1 MSTLYYI
8 LDPMCSWCYAFAP
21 TWKKLLHNLPSHIG
35 VKYIHGGL
43 APHSDVPMPQEMQ
56 DMLQNTWRDIE
67 QKVGTQFNYS
77 FWSTCNPRRST
88 YLACQAC
95 ISARLQNK
103 EYEMIQ
109 EIQKAYYQN
118 ASNPSDRD
126 TLELAA
132 SNINLDVEKFSQDL
146 ESKEIVDLFEQDL
159 NKRRELG
166 VRSFP
171 SLVLKSN
178 NNYFS
183 ITIDFKSYEPI
194 LKQINSCLIR

>member
-8 LDPMCSWCYAFAP
+8 LDPMCSWCYGFAP
-21 TWKKLLHNLPSHIG
+21 TWKKLLKNLPSHIE
-35 VKYIHGGL
+35 VEYIHGGL
-43 APHSDVPMPQEMQ
+43 APHSDVAMSQEMQ
-56 DMLQNTWRDIE
+56 DMLQNTWREIE
-67 QKVGTQFNYS
+67 QKVGTQFNYN
-77 FWSTCNPRRST
+77 FWSTCKPRRST

-95 ISARLQNK
+95 ISARLQSK

-132 SNINLDVEKFSQDL
+132 SNINLDVEKFSNDL
-146 ESKEIVDLFEQDL
+146 ESKEIVNLFEEDL
-159 NKRRELG
+159 NKRRGLG

-178 NNYFS
+178 NEYFS
-183 ITIDFKSYEPI
+183 ITIDFKNYETI
-194 LKQINSCLIR
+194 LKQINSYL